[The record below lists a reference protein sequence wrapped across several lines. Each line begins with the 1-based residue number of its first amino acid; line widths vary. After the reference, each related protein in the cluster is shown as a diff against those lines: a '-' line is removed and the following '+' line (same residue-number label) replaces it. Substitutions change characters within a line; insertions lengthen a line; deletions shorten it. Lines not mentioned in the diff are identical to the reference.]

1 MMLTSRNSLCVE
13 FKALGVQPG
22 DVVMLHSSFKSL
34 GPVDGGPDTVIDSLM
49 DIVGDNGGIIMFVS
63 WGRSTYDAFV
73 KGNGLTDAER
83 EVWPVFDPSR
93 ASLRSS
99 YAGAIG
105 ACLVRRPDAL
115 RSRNPD
121 RSLAALGG
129 GATALIAE
137 HRLDHGFGPGSPL
150 ARFVERGG
158 KSLLLGA
165 PLSTVTVVHYAEY
178 LCEVPDKQYVNYE
191 VPLLRNGNKVWR
203 RVEQMNR
210 DGFIR
215 PVQNFDEDYIAQV
228 VRAYLA
234 AERHRTGRVG
244 EALAYLFDAADLVD
258 FAISFFE
265 RNYAGG
271 RRSDKK
277 NR

>member
-1 MMLTSRNSLCVE
+1 MLTSRNSLCVE

-115 RSRNPD
+115 RSGNPD

-165 PLSTVTVVHYAEY
+165 PLSTVTVIHYAEY

-191 VPLLRNGNKVWR
+191 VPLLRNGNRVWC

-215 PVQNFDEDYIAQV
+215 PLQNVDEDYIAQV

-234 AERHRTGRVG
+234 AERHHTGRVG

-258 FAISFFE
+258 FAVSFFE
-265 RNYAGG
+265 RNHAGG
-271 RRSDKK
+271 RQSDKK